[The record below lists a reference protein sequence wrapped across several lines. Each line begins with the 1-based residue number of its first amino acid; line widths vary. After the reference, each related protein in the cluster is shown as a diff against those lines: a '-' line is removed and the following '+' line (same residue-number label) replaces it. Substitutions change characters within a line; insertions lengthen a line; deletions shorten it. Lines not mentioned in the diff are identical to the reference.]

1 MWKALA
7 GFLFKAFASIGA
19 IFMARK
25 AGATKQRLEDA
36 EESLARTQEGYKVD
50 KHVDGLDEA
59 ELDQE
64 LKKYMRK
71 GK

>member
-1 MWKALA
+1 MLKAFGAL
-7 GFLFKAFASIGA
+7 LFKVFASIGA

-25 AGATKQRLEDA
+25 AGATKQRLKDA
-36 EESLARTQEGYKVD
+36 EEGLAHAQEAYKVD